1 MSLVENKVYSEGGF
15 NQSIRL
21 NSLNIFEFNMVG
33 SITKNVDNFYC
44 TGGWF
49 TLKNGNSNRNM
60 VVVKHF
66 KLYVGEITLF
76 DSPNGVVL
84 PGTQI
89 NIGNYSNGFGFDLDR
104 IFVWDVPVVA
114 RCKLMLVAELTFSLI
129 FENVWVQNDKRLIFT
144 QTEH

>member
-66 KLYVGEITLF
+66 KCPPTCGQRFQLPSGQWLRARSLWT
-76 DSPNGVVL
+76 SRPGCGVSGL
-84 PGTQI
+84 IAASTRADLSSANDIQI
-89 NIGNYSNGFGFDLDR
+89 S
-104 IFVWDVPVVA
+104 
-114 RCKLMLVAELTFSLI
+114 
-129 FENVWVQNDKRLIFT
+129 RLQDPACSAT
-144 QTEH
+144 TM